1 MIGLLLL
8 AVAAALLIGG
18 AELFVENAA
27 AAARRLGLTTLAV
40 GLLLAGAEP
49 EELVTA
55 VVAARA
61 GHPDLAAGDALGAN
75 VTILTLALGAAAVAR
90 PLPIGQRVRTYALL
104 AGVAGVL
111 AFLAVFDGGVS
122 RVAGIALLAAYAGLV
137 ALIWWREHEPPV
149 IGELAESFGDT
160 AATTGS
166 RSSTVGLILALAG
179 IGLMLVGGNVA
190 VAGASRVV
198 AALNQQDGPVGLTV
212 LALATSAEFLALV
225 AAAVR
230 RGASELAVAGVVGS
244 VAYNATATL
253 GAAALASPLVITGM
267 GAPAA
272 LAMIL
277 PLAVVAL
284 STRGRLGR
292 PAGALLL
299 AGYTAYV
306 VVVLI

>member
-90 PLPIGQRVRTYALL
+90 PLPIGRRVRTYAAL
-104 AGVAGVL
+104 AGGAGVL
-111 AFLAVFDGGVS
+111 AFLAVVDGGVS
-122 RVAGIALLAAYAGLV
+122 RVAGVALLAAYAGLV
-137 ALIWWREHEPPV
+137 ALIWWREREPPA
-149 IGELAESFGDT
+149 IGELAESLGDT
-160 AATTGS
+160 AATTDS

-253 GAAALASPLVITGM
+253 GAAALARPLVITGM

-272 LAMIL
+272 LAMAL
-277 PLAVVAL
+277 PLVVVAL

-292 PAGALLL
+292 PAGSLLL
-299 AGYTAYV
+299 AGYVAYV
-306 VVVLI
+306 LVVLS